1 MAFMSRVMENK
12 KYVYFFSIATVAFF
26 SVLAYLLSLI
36 ILPKSG
42 VLLLLQLA
50 VVVVSLFSNKTITTL
65 AGVCCALIF
74 NYFFTKP
81 LYSFH
86 MINAE
91 DIINSIVFIIVA
103 ILMSE
108 LSIRYRDK
116 SEALKQ
122 AEIRS
127 NILLSVSHDLRTPLA
142 GIIGSLSTF
151 KEYKAQIKEQ
161 DQQLL
166 INSALDESH
175 RLHDYVE
182 NLLQLTRLKSKQC
195 NGLFVYQSIW
205 PVIKKIEARFS
216 DKRLIILK
224 INSLK
229 QLNIQESLIEQAIY
243 NIVDNALKYSPKEKQ
258 VIVEVESDEQWLYVR
273 IKDSGLGVSKKNR
286 LQIFDLFYS
295 SRIGDS
301 GKGGGG
307 IGLTVV
313 KGIVDAHKGKV
324 AVIDCQQGCTIEL
337 ALPWEYSNEQ
347 A

>member
-1 MAFMSRVMENK
+1 
-12 KYVYFFSIATVAFF
+12 
-26 SVLAYLLSLI
+26 
-36 ILPKSG
+36 
-42 VLLLLQLA
+42 
-50 VVVVSLFSNKTITTL
+50 
-65 AGVCCALIF
+65 
-74 NYFFTKP
+74 
-81 LYSFH
+81 

-91 DIINSIVFIIVA
+91 DIINSVVFIIVA

-108 LSIRYRDK
+108 LSIRYRNK

-122 AEIRS
+122 AEMRS

-151 KEYKAQIKEQ
+151 KEYKNQIKEQ

-166 INSALDESH
+166 MNSALDESH

-182 NLLQLTRLKSKQC
+182 NLLQLTRLKSKGC
-195 NGLFVYQSIW
+195 NGVFVHQSIW
-205 PVIKKIEARFS
+205 PVIKKVAARFA
-216 DKRLIILK
+216 DKRLITRK

-243 NIVDNALKYSPKEKQ
+243 NIVDNALKYSPKENE
-258 VIVEVESDEQWLYVR
+258 VIVEVESDAQWLYVR
-273 IKDSGLGVSKKNR
+273 IKDSGLGIPKENR
-286 LQIFDLFYS
+286 QQIFDLFYS
-295 SRIGDS
+295 SRIGDT

-324 AVIDCQQGCTIEL
+324 AAIDCQQGCTIEL
-337 ALPWEYSNEQ
+337 ALPWEYINE
-347 A
+347 